1 MNSNGILEK
10 GAIKMEEFI
19 ELKNVKNT
27 TTESETHIPSTIQA
41 DTLFTFTDRLDYLI
55 NYIRSSALFPRYCV
69 ENIDYLRIDGTRKIA
84 IPMKCFCDIT
94 LHRLGAHLDWYGYYG
109 LAFSKEWGMKKGIQ
123 PVQYINPK
131 SYLCES
137 FSESFNSALKVDSE
151 NETEAQSKM
160 KDFLLDQ
167 IMLYKPY
174 EGMMEN
180 RRTHKSEMKC
190 FTDEC
195 EWRFVADMS
204 CKDYSQVY
212 YDNGILTNNL
222 VDISN
227 SIELDPDLHLKFDYN
242 DLKYVIIKN
251 DDDFGRLIDVVRQL
265 KLSSNTEN
273 RLISKIVVWDICK
286 GDF

>member
-1 MNSNGILEK
+1 MNSKVVLEK
-10 GAIKMEEFI
+10 GDIKVEEFI
-19 ELKNVKNT
+19 ELKSVKNT
-27 TTESETHIPSTIQA
+27 ITESEIHIPSTIQA
-41 DTLFTFTDRLDYLI
+41 DTLFTFTDLIHYL
-55 NYIRSSALFPRYCV
+55 NDSALFPRYCV
-69 ENIDYLRIDGTRKIA
+69 ENIGYLGIDGIRKIA

-94 LHRLGAHLDWYGYYG
+94 LHRLGTHLDWYGYYG
-109 LAFSKEWGMKKGIQ
+109 LAFSKEWGMEKGIQ

-137 FSESFNSALKVDSE
+137 FSESFNSALKVDFK
-151 NETEAQSKM
+151 NETEAQSIM
-160 KDFLLDQ
+160 KNYLLDQ

-204 CKDYSQVY
+204 STDYNQVY
-212 YDNGILTNNL
+212 FDNDILTNNL
-222 VDISN
+222 VGISN
-227 SIELDPDLHLKFDYN
+227 SIELDSDLHLNFNYN
-242 DLKYVIIKN
+242 DLKYVIIRN
-251 DDDFGRLIDVVRQL
+251 DGDFDRLINEIRNI
-265 KLSSNTEN
+265 KLSSNIEN
-273 RLISKIVVWDICK
+273 RLISKIVIWDTCK